1 MAYAAGFDA
10 YPDLARARIAN
21 GLAYELEPSRSH
33 SLHRLIGRR
42 AFHHSVPSTDFR
54 RARCSVCPAWTWHF
68 PSFGGVKA
76 IALSKSNNLNCDS
89 LQSVSCKESLFDAMQ
104 GTAATG

>member
-54 RARCSVCPAWTWHF
+54 RARCSVCPALDMAL
-68 PSFGGVKA
+68 SIISGGVKA
-76 IALSKSNNLNCDS
+76 IALVKSNNLNCDS
-89 LQSVSCKESLFDAMQ
+89 LQSVSCKESLFD
-104 GTAATG
+104 